1 RPSYTLGGTGG
12 GIAYNRDEFIAM
24 LQRGLELSPVTSV
37 LVERS
42 IIGWKEF
49 ELEVMRDGAD
59 NVVIVCSIENI
70 DPMGVHTGDSIT
82 CAPAMTL
89 TDREYQQ
96 MRDASIRIIREVGVA
111 AGGCNIQFAVDPD
124 TGEQLV
130 IEMNP
135 RVSRS
140 SALASKAT
148 GFPIARIGAKVA
160 VGYTLDE
167 LPNDITRV
175 TPASFEPVLDYV
187 VVKVPRFAF
196 EKFPT
201 ASPELT
207 TQMKSVG
214 EAMAIGRTFKE
225 ALQKGFRGLE
235 IGRAGWMVGE
245 GPIDDRLSNDDRETL
260 IAAIR
265 RPTPERLFQVKRALV
280 AGITVE
286 EIHEA
291 SRIDR
296 WFLHQLAEL
305 VELEEEW
312 IRHPL
317 GQDDATDRAI
327 IRTLKRAGFSDV
339 QLADLR
345 NTTEAQIRTLRHRLG
360 LRPAYKTVDTCAGEF
375 PSSTPYLYSS
385 WDEENE
391 AGPGDDKRETVIIL
405 GS

>member
-1 RPSYTLGGTGG
+1 
-12 GIAYNRDEFIAM
+12 
-24 LQRGLELSPVTSV
+24 
-37 LVERS
+37 
-42 IIGWKEF
+42 
-49 ELEVMRDGAD
+49 
-59 NVVIVCSIENI
+59 
-70 DPMGVHTGDSIT
+70 
-82 CAPAMTL
+82 
-89 TDREYQQ
+89 
-96 MRDASIRIIREVGVA
+96 
-111 AGGCNIQFAVDPD
+111 
-124 TGEQLV
+124 
-130 IEMNP
+130 
-135 RVSRS
+135 
-140 SALASKAT
+140 
-148 GFPIARIGAKVA
+148 
-160 VGYTLDE
+160 
-167 LPNDITRV
+167 
-175 TPASFEPVLDYV
+175 DYV

-405 GS
+405 GSGPNRIGQGVEFDYCCVRATLAFRDLGYRTVMVNSNPETVSTDFDISDVLYFEPLTLEDVLEIVHVERPIGVVVQLGGQTPLRLAKGLEAAGMPILGTTPDA